1 MTEETGIAPR
11 KHRRTRPHKKAHQ
24 IGPFSRGSGLAR
36 LDLRTRHGRFVRDIE
51 SALIEHIGS
60 PSAAE
65 IMLIGLA
72 ARKAL
77 RLTLLTSH
85 VLTKGDLD
93 ERGDREF
100 LAYANSLRRD
110 LETLGLKSPARQLP
124 RLAEYIGEKTP

>member
-1 MTEETGIAPR
+1 
-11 KHRRTRPHKKAHQ
+11 
-24 IGPFSRGSGLAR
+24 
-36 LDLRTRHGRFVRDIE
+36 
-51 SALIEHIGS
+51 
-60 PSAAE
+60 
-65 IMLIGLA
+65 MLIGLA